1 MEDGEMSLRQ
11 WGRIGEVVHS
21 TWQRKNLNLK
31 NPSFV
36 SSFHAL
42 SLEGKEKPRGMP
54 RR

>member
-1 MEDGEMSLRQ
+1 MSLRW

-21 TWQRKNLNLK
+21 MWQRKNLEFVNLK

-54 RR
+54 RC